1 MNNKNN
7 RNNIIKNDKNS
18 SLIQYIPFWEGDN
31 YFVFKG
37 LYLFGPTTF
46 KPTLLTFLSITVPIV
61 LILFFS
67 SSFIIKKLNVS
78 IIIIEIILYI
88 LTIFF
93 LIKATISDPG
103 ILRRFPISENINN
116 YNNFDTFN
124 NRKKIFINQLGYL
137 QIYKYCSTCDII
149 RPNRST
155 HCSDCNNCVERFDHH
170 CPWIGNCAGKRNY
183 KYFFFFILLL
193 NILTIFNVIICLII
207 VVKKI
212 KKENNEN
219 NSESLS
225 KQITNALS
233 ESCINLFV
241 IFYCILSMFFTTS
254 LIIFHSKLVN
264 QNLTTKEELKKM
276 FVNPWGNPYKR
287 SKAKNWKNVL
297 NPKLNKNSIL
307 DYLKWI
313 NIKKL
318 NEVIKKNINEKDI
331 KNTDEYKI
339 IETNNKNNENTN
351 KTINIINTEEKK
363 LNSSASIKN
372 NNSKNGNLELKKI
385 NLKFE
390 DVENITLNEII
401 SNTEKNN
408 IDISISQNDSIKI
421 DNKSGNTNNLIIN
434 SHGKYFNISL
444 METIEKYSDCSENI
458 SNGIEAK
465 TTTNYQFIANF
476 EKK

>member
-7 RNNIIKNDKNS
+7 SIIKNNKNS
-18 SLIQYIPFWEGDN
+18 YLIQYIPYWEGDN
-31 YFVFKG
+31 FFIFKG

-46 KPTLLTFLSITVPIV
+46 KSTLLTFLSITVPIV
-61 LILFFS
+61 LIFFFS
-67 SSFIIKKLNVS
+67 SSYIIKKLNVS
-78 IIIIEIILYI
+78 LIIIEIILYI
-88 LTIFF
+88 LTIFY

-103 ILRRFPISENINN
+103 ILRRFPNNNN

-124 NRKKIFINQLGYL
+124 NRKKVIINQLGYL

-155 HCSDCNNCVERFDHH
+155 HCADCNNCVERFDHH

-183 KYFFFFILLL
+183 KFFFFFILFL
-193 NILTIFNVIICLII
+193 NILTVFNVVICLII
-207 VVKKI
+207 IVKKI
-212 KKENNEN
+212 KKENREN

-225 KQITNALS
+225 KQINNALS

-254 LIIFHSKLVN
+254 LVIFHSKLINKNV
-264 QNLTTKEELKKM
+264 TTKEELKKM

-287 SKAKNWKNVL
+287 NKIKNWKNVL
-297 NPKLNKNSIL
+297 FPKLNKNTIL

-313 NIKKL
+313 NVKKL
-318 NEVIKKNINEKDI
+318 NEGKKEKINEEEMEKKDECEI
-331 KNTDEYKI
+331 FDTSH
-339 IETNNKNNENTN
+339 KNNDNIN

-363 LNSSASIKN
+363 LNISSSIKN
-372 NNSKNGNLELKKI
+372 NNSHNDNLELKKI

-390 DVENITLNEII
+390 DVENVSLKDII
-401 SNTEKNN
+401 SNAENNN
-408 IDISISQNDSIKI
+408 IDITISQSDSIKI
-421 DNKSGNTNNLIIN
+421 NNKNGNNNNNLISN
-434 SHGKYFNISL
+434 SHKKYFNISL

-458 SNGIEAK
+458 SNGIDAK
-465 TTTNYQFIANF
+465 TTKNYNFITNF